1 MTEELEPV
9 EALLSPESPVNSII
23 GVSPPE
29 AGFLLL
35 PAGVVGSAGCCL
47 LVLLLFVLLLL
58 LLLLVEAVELLLVP
72 LLVVFGVP
80 VVEAPACPL
89 LEDDSVTGES

>member
-58 LLLLVEAVELLLVP
+58 VEAVELLLVP

-80 VVEAPACPL
+80 VVEVPACPL